1 MMLSTRGSNLLGV
14 GNYNQALILDLIRRS
29 PDGMSRVEL
38 AEKTGLSCAGPSPT

>member
-29 PDGMSRVEL
+29 TT
-38 AEKTGLSCAGPSPT
+38 A